1 MLRHVVMFRFSP
13 ESTADQVEYLT
24 EGLRQLPAT
33 IPEIK
38 AYHCGPNVGAPN
50 DNWHYAVVADFDD
63 VAAHQA
69 YVANAQHQ
77 RVITERIHPIV
88 TERAAVQY
96 EI

>member
-1 MLRHVVMFRFSP
+1 MLRHVVLFRFSP
-13 ESTADQVEYLT
+13 ESTPEQVEHLT
-24 EGLRQLPAT
+24 AGLMELPAA
-33 IPEIK
+33 IPQIR
-38 AYHCGPNVGAPN
+38 AYRCGPNVGTPN

-69 YVANAQHQ
+69 YVAHDQHQ
-77 RVITERIHPIV
+77 QVIVERIHPIV